1 MGNREALLAGARE
14 CLVEKGYVQTT
25 ARDIANASGVSLAA
39 IGYHFGTKEA
49 LLQEAMVQANLEW
62 GEQVDGALE
71 AATPPDNTD
80 WSSWSETVW
89 GRMLASTPEDLRLL
103 QASFEV
109 LTNVERS
116 TPVCASI
123 NSSMFRAKNAL
134 LTMLDHDGD
143 ELTDEQRDAIGR
155 FYHALLVGVRTL
167 QLVAPGIGPDADD
180 IVTSFGLIGRRMAD
194 ESLKHQADER

>member
-14 CLVEKGYVQTT
+14 CLIEKGYVQTT

-62 GEQVDGALE
+62 GEQVDAAL
-71 AATPPDNTD
+71 AASTPPQDAD

-89 GRMLASTPEDLRLL
+89 NRMLASTPEDLRLL
-103 QASFEV
+103 QASLEV

-123 NSSMFRAKNAL
+123 NSSMSRAKSAL

-167 QLVAPGIGPDADD
+167 QLVAPGIGPNAGD
-180 IVTSFGLIGRRMAD
+180 IVTALGLIGKRMAAGSMTPQTD
-194 ESLKHQADER
+194 E